1 MVFTAHNIL
10 LPDGSET
17 LPGRPLTADT
27 GICQAALRDL
37 KLALPGG
44 GRIAD
49 VGCLEGG
56 YAVEFARAGY
66 DVLGVEA
73 RPANMASCEYVADA
87 LDLPGLRFV
96 QDDARSLHHHGEFDA
111 VFCCGLLYHLD
122 EPVSFLNMLG
132 KVTRRLLIL
141 QTHYSAQP
149 DAVNEGRSGHWY
161 QDDPAADSR
170 WGSWG
175 NQRSFW
181 LAVPDLLDAIRAAG
195 FPLVYRQFDYLDDIT
210 AGSYAYSGHPRDRGM
225 FTGVKP

>member
-1 MVFTAHNIL
+1 MAFTAHNIR

-17 LPGRPLTADT
+17 LPGVPLTADT

-56 YAVEFARAGY
+56 YAAEFARAGY
-66 DVLGVEA
+66 DVVGVEVRA
-73 RPANMASCEYVADA
+73 VNMANCQRIAEA
-87 LDLPGLRFV
+87 LDLPNLRFV
-96 QDDARSLHHHGEFDA
+96 RDDARNLHRHGGFDA

-122 EPVSFLNMLG
+122 GPVAFLNMLG
-132 KVTRRLLIL
+132 KITRRLLIL
-141 QTHYSAQP
+141 QTHYSDRP
-149 DAVNEGRSGHWY
+149 GTENEGRRGHWY

-181 LAVPDLLDAIRAAG
+181 LAIPDLCDAIRCAG
-195 FPLVYRQFDYLDDIT
+195 FPLVFRQFDYLDDIT
-210 AGSYAYSGHPRDRGM
+210 TGSYAYSGHPGDRGM